1 MLSVE
6 ILSDALLVSY
16 VPFTLTSERC
26 MSCRSSSV
34 KYTANAGIVRRQTC
48 SIETVTSSYQLAVLH
63 DCQWMLIVYTDP
75 SFTIEN
81 VLEVIQMW
89 RPQDLNQ
96 AFAMEGNEIVPQS
109 HLEEIKKM
117 YGDNIEDCYHKC
129 AEYYHEN
136 SPVASWSDLA
146 FKMYQSSTQQQ
157 DLECLMKWLPPKGM
171 FRQYQGV
178 FSKFNYKTT
187 CIN

>member
-1 MLSVE
+1 MT
-6 ILSDALLVSY
+6 A
-16 VPFTLTSERC
+16 TSI
-26 MSCRSSSV
+26 SW
-34 KYTANAGIVRRQTC
+34 
-48 SIETVTSSYQLAVLH
+48 LAVLIVR
-63 DCQWMLIVYTDP
+63 CYLIVQCHADP

-81 VLEVIQMW
+81 VFEVIQMW
-89 RPQDLNQ
+89 RPHDLSQ

-117 YGDNIEDCYHKC
+117 CGDNIEDCYHKC

-171 FRQYQGV
+171 FRQYQRAFMGG
-178 FSKFNYKTT
+178 
-187 CIN
+187 